1 METKTYNV
9 ELTAAQAWALAQFVK
24 RTSHS
29 DCLEKS
35 TSEDEAYA
43 MFGAELVHVETCWTG
58 RSPWFIPD
66 NPLFVQNLFLCG

>member
-43 MFGAELVHVETCWTG
+43 MFGAINAVMKGLDEAGV
-58 RSPWFIPD
+58 SPS
-66 NPLFVQNLFLCG
+66 